1 MLTIHKASAGS
12 GKTFTLALEYIKML
26 LGRKLPD
33 GRYVLATPR
42 YTGNER
48 RSRRAHSHIL
58 AITFTNKATAEMK
71 SRIIKELDALSN
83 VPAAGEKDT
92 PYGPM
97 LVKTFGCTRE
107 ELAAEAGKALRRLLL
122 DYSAFNVSTI
132 DSFFQTILRS
142 FAREIDRQGDYRLE
156 LDAAFAVNAA
166 ISMLADDV
174 NYRDENTAGIGE
186 WMRRE
191 ASLNLARGKDF
202 NPFNRNGN
210 LFGALTRALNHTLN
224 EDFDRHAD
232 AIHAFLERPGAL
244 DKFTEAARAA
254 AESYIDDIKAAANN
268 FIEAL
273 NAEGLGPDNLN
284 NSIASLLKHS
294 LEGEFTST
302 DINNVSGKGGQFI
315 NALATRDDSNLRGGF
330 FKKGLVPDMAVY
342 DAMFAWYDTTSKG
355 IVMREIY
362 MQVAEAASSLATL
375 TYISDYI
382 NRFRQEN
389 NLILMADTNSLLSAI
404 ISESE
409 TPFIY
414 ERVGVELH
422 NFLIDEFQDTS
433 RQQWNNLKPLIKNSL
448 AEGHDNLIIG
458 DVKQSIYRWRG
469 GDASLLD
476 HTVQTVDFKHD
487 SLERGAAPGE
497 NTNYRS
503 APGIV
508 RFNNTLFHNIASVS
522 GTPGYAGVAQSLPDN
537 TSTMDSRVA
546 IHVLSGDERDNR
558 FLEGLSPEELAAAS
572 PGGIIDPEMLAIVM
586 TGRRIME
593 QHAAGYAWK
602 DIAILC
608 RRNAEAARVA
618 EIFGVLYPDIRL
630 ISDEAL
636 IVDRAPAV
644 RLILSILE
652 IIDRSYSGEQ
662 PSEQKPGINNM
673 IMDASVSPADIIKE
687 RSKPGSVR
695 MTVDRFEYFLAHGDE
710 IDNALSKALDF
721 SVDSTADG
729 ETYGSLSDDI
739 NDIFSKAPANL
750 PALVEA
756 IISCKLPPERRM
768 AELPYINAFVDAV
781 TEFSANYIPTVHAF
795 LEYWNS
801 VRDTLAIGAPADVD
815 AVSVMTIHKAKGLEW
830 DCVHVPVMDWN
841 LVDRPAPG
849 WMELAGLDRID
860 PELCPPVLYMRTDN
874 RCLRAPCSPF
884 AAEINNRVML
894 DSADRLNIAYVA
906 FTRAKR
912 ELDVWLMPDEKD
924 GSLRRPLRQA
934 LSSPAVPSESIY
946 IHTDSFLTPDGDF
959 IMGEPTIPVNKEKK
973 QVETRRITPETTP
986 AAPFAVSFNAV
997 NSHMTQLD
1005 DLTLDPTATLD
1016 VDPDF
1021 VADDVELPGDDPAEN
1036 EAIRRG
1042 NDLHAI
1048 LSLMHSVD
1056 DLDRAIKTVTSTM
1069 ESAVADEY
1077 RLILS
1082 DAFAHDPEMTE
1093 LWMGDGVVRALNE
1106 QTIHDTARD
1115 MNYRTDR
1122 IVWTREGTVDVID
1135 YKFTAETQPRH
1146 VQQVQGYVNMLRS
1159 MGLPNVRGFLWYPAR
1174 RLILSVE

>member
-33 GRYVLATPR
+33 GRYVLAIPR
-42 YTGNER
+42 YTGDER

-71 SRIIKELDALSN
+71 SRIIKELDALSR
-83 VPAAGEKDT
+83 VPVAGEKDT

-107 ELAAEAGKALRRLLL
+107 ELAREAGKALRRLLL
-122 DYSAFNVSTI
+122 DYGAFNVSTI

-156 LDAAFAVNAA
+156 LDSSFAVNAA

-210 LFGALTRALNHTLN
+210 LFGTLTKALRHTLN
-224 EDFDRHAD
+224 EDFERHAD
-232 AIHAFLERPGAL
+232 AIHEFLARPGAL
-244 DKFTEAARAA
+244 DDFTEAARTA
-254 AESYIDDIKAAANN
+254 AESYIGDIKAAAND
-268 FIEAL
+268 FLGAL
-273 NAEGLGPDNLN
+273 GAEGLGPDNLN
-284 NSIASLLKHS
+284 NSIASLLRHS
-294 LEGEFTST
+294 LEGEFTGT

-315 NALATRDDSNLRGGF
+315 KALETRDDSNLRGGF
-330 FKKGLVPDMAVY
+330 FKKGLVPEMGVY
-342 DAMFAWYDTTSKG
+342 DAMFAWYDTTARG

-362 MQVAEAASSLATL
+362 LQVADAASSLATL

-433 RQQWNNLKPLIKNSL
+433 RQQWANLKPLIKNSL
-448 AEGHDNLIIG
+448 SEGYDNLIIG

-476 HTVQTVDFKHD
+476 HTVQTVDFKND

-508 RFNNTLFHNIASVS
+508 KFNNTLFHRIASTS
-522 GTPGYAGVAQSLPDN
+522 GTPGYAGVAQSLPAGAPDPG
-537 TSTMDSRVA
+537 SRVA
-546 IHVLSGDERDNR
+546 LHILADDETDNR
-558 FLEGLSPEELAAAS
+558 FLEGLSPEELAAAA
-572 PGGIIDPEMLAIVM
+572 PGGTIDPEMLAIVM
-586 TGRRIME
+586 TGRRILE

-618 EIFGVLYPDIRL
+618 ETFGVLYPDIRL

-662 PSEQKPGINNM
+662 ASEKGSEGDSVAAMIN
-673 IMDASVSPADIIKE
+673 SSPADMIKE

-695 MTVDRFEYFLAHGDE
+695 MTIDRFEYFLAHGDK
-710 IDNALSKALDF
+710 IDDALSKALDF

-729 ETYGSLSDDI
+729 EDYGSLSDDL
-739 NDIFSKAPANL
+739 NSIFSKAPANL

-756 IISCKLPPERRM
+756 IISCKLSPERRM
-768 AELPYINAFVDAV
+768 AELPYINAFVDAI

-815 AVSVMTIHKAKGLEW
+815 AVSVMTVHKAKGLEW

-841 LVDRPAPG
+841 LIERPGPG
-849 WMELAGLDRID
+849 WMVLNGLDRIEPD
-860 PELCPPVLYMRTDN
+860 LCPPVLYMRTDN
-874 RCLRAPCSPF
+874 RCLRADCSPF
-884 AAEINNRVML
+884 AAEINNRVLL

-912 ELDVWLMPDEKD
+912 ELDVWVMPGETED
-924 GSLRRPLRQA
+924 SLRRPLLEA
-934 LSSPAVPSESIY
+934 LRAVDNLPADIY
-946 IHTDSFLTPDGDF
+946 TATSGFFTGEGDF
-959 IMGEPTIPVNKEKK
+959 IMGEPTFPVNPCKK
-973 QVETRRITPETTP
+973 QAESRRVTPETAP
-986 AAPFAVSFNAV
+986 AAPFSVSFNAV
-997 NSHMTQLD
+997 NSRMTQLD

-1016 VDPDF
+1016 VDPDY
-1021 VADDVELPGDDPAEN
+1021 VADDEPLQSDDPAEN

-1048 LSLMHSVD
+1048 LSLMNSVD
-1056 DLDRAIKTVTSTM
+1056 DLDRAIDIVTARMDRSL
-1069 ESAVADEY
+1069 ADEY
-1077 RLILS
+1077 RLILT
-1082 DAFAHDPEMTE
+1082 DAFEAEPEKTD

-1122 IVWTREGTVDVID
+1122 IVWTADGTVDVID
-1135 YKFTAETQPRH
+1135 YKFTAETRPRH
-1146 VQQVQGYVNMLRS
+1146 IQQVQGYVNMLRS
-1159 MGLPNVRGFLWYPAR
+1159 MGLEHVRGFLWYPAR
-1174 RLILSVE
+1174 RLVLPVD